1 MRVLFLTLYP
11 EMAASPRYR
20 VHQFIPYLESM
31 GIECTVRAPMSEAA
45 WRRHSGPERKGR
57 AFWYH
62 ARETPTR
69 LLQMLDAGRFDVVF
83 LQKAVM
89 SAYVTGF
96 DHVLRQCAKKIV
108 YDIDDA
114 VHLAPP
120 HALGAPW
127 NRFEDRDQILR
138 VMASADCVLAGNHW
152 LAEVATGC
160 GARAEYFPT
169 VVDTDRFIPAVDTP
183 TNFQAGWMGSPSTT
197 ASLGGIAGTF
207 DALQP
212 GELLLAG
219 ADPKQVHWP
228 QARVTPWHYDTEVQL
243 LQQFSV
249 GLMPLPKDEWTRGKC
264 ALKAL
269 QYMAC
274 GVPCIAT
281 PHGAVLDI
289 IRHGENGWLAD
300 TEAEWRDALTA
311 LRDPALRQRLGE
323 AARATVE
330 ENFSLRG
337 AALRLRKI
345 LESL

>member
-20 VHQFIPYLESM
+20 VHQFIPCLESQ
-31 GIECTVRAPMSEAA
+31 GIKCTVRAPMSEAA
-45 WRRHSGPERKGR
+45 WRRHCGPDRNGR

-69 LLQMLDAGRFDVVF
+69 LFQLLDAGRFDIVF

-96 DHVLRQCAKKIV
+96 DRLLRQCAKKLV

-127 NRFEDRDQILR
+127 NRFEDRDQIHRL
-138 VMASADCVLAGNHW
+138 MSSADCVLAGNHW
-152 LAEVATGC
+152 LADVATGRS
-160 GARAEYFPT
+160 ARAEYFPT
-169 VVDTDRFIPAVDTP
+169 VVDTERFMPAADAP
-183 TNFQAGWMGSPSTT
+183 KNFQAGWMGSPSTT
-197 ASLGGIAGTF
+197 ASLGGLGGAF

-219 ADPKQVHWP
+219 ADPKQVHWLP
-228 QARVTPWHYDTEVQL
+228 ARVTPWRYDTEVQL

-289 IRHGENGWLAD
+289 IHHGENGWLAD

-311 LRDPALRQRLGE
+311 LRDPALRLRLGE

-330 ENFSLRG
+330 EHFSLHI
-337 AALRLRKI
+337 AAPRLHKI

>member
-20 VHQFIPYLESM
+20 VHQFIPYLESQ
-31 GIECTVRAPMSEAA
+31 GIECTVRAPMDNGT
-45 WRRHSGPERKGR
+45 WQRLTGPNRAGR
-57 AFWYH
+57 PFWYH
-62 ARETPTR
+62 ARETPAR
-69 LLQMLDAGRFDVVF
+69 IVQLLDAGRYDVVF
-83 LQKAVM
+83 VQKGIL
-89 SAYVTGF
+89 SAYIRGMER
-96 DHVLRQCAKKIV
+96 LIRGRARRLV

-120 HALGAPW
+120 HGLRGPWRAL
-127 NRFEDRDQILR
+127 EDRDQVRKVI
-138 VMASADCVLAGNHW
+138 ASADRVLAGNRW
-152 LAEVATGC
+152 LAEVASGL
-160 GARAEYFPT
+160 GARAELFPT
-169 VVDTDRFIPAVDTP
+169 VVDTARFTPASVGP
-183 TNFQAGWMGSPSTT
+183 QAFQVGWMGSPSTT
-197 ASLGGIAGTF
+197 ASLGTIAAAF
-207 DALQP
+207 DTLGP
-212 GELLLAG
+212 GELVLAG

-228 QARVTPWHYDTEVQL
+228 QARETPWHYDTEVQL

-281 PHGAVLDI
+281 PHGAVLDV

-300 TEAEWRDALTA
+300 TDADWRDGLDA
-311 LRDPALRQRLGE
+311 LRDPGLRHRLGA

-330 ENFSLRG
+330 EHFSLQI
-337 AALRLRKI
+337 AAPRLADL
-345 LESL
+345 LETL